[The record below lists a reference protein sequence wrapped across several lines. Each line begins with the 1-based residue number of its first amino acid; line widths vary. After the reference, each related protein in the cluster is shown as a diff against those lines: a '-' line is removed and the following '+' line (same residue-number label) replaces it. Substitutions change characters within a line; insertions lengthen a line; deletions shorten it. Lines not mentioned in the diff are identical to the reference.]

1 MVTFSLVSGNRLF
14 LALQDVNKIGHGL
27 YIREPAFDSRQAL
40 YLNGGSDPVSNGTTS
55 PSQTRD
61 VLTNQIMAEL

>member
-14 LALQDVNKIGHGL
+14 LALEDVNKIAHGL

-40 YLNGGSDPVSNGTTS
+40 YLNGGSDPGLNGAIS

-61 VLTNQIMAEL
+61 VLTNQIVAEL